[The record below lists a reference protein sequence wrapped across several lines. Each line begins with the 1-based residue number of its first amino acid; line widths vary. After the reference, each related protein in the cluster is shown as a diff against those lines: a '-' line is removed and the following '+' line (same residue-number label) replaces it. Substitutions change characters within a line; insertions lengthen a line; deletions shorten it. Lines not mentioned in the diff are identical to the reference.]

1 MLLLGF
7 LTLENGGTLRGAP
20 VRSSEYTVRGWRVLD
35 SEVLL
40 LRDPRWAE
48 NHEICLVGYGWIPKM
63 SLEVWQNLTVALD
76 GQERNAASEKLVG
89 F

>member
-7 LTLENGGTLRGAP
+7 LTLENGGTLRGAS

-40 LRDPRWAE
+40 LRGLPWAE
-48 NHEICLVGYGWIPKM
+48 NHEIWLVGYSWIPKM
-63 SLEVWQNLTVALD
+63 SLEVWQNLTVAHD
-76 GQERNAASEKLVG
+76 GQEWNAASEKLVG